1 MLLFEENQSSIP
13 MNISVQY
20 NYDVSELEKVGQV
33 FRWDYFKES
42 VYYKLFSN
50 TCSKIFHYIPVIGT
64 RPAKLSGAFW
74 LYL

>member
-1 MLLFEENQSSIP
+1 
-13 MNISVQY
+13 MNISLQY
-20 NYDVSELEKVGQV
+20 NDDVSELEKVGKV

-42 VYYKLFSN
+42 AYYKLFSN

-64 RPAKLSGAFW
+64 RSAKLSEAFW